1 MSHDVR
7 LIDANALLDAM
18 PKNDEL
24 LSLDVRRVICDAPAI
39 DAVPVVRC
47 GKCKLRHSSEFC
59 ECRPEDGFCSDG
71 EPMQADCENE
81 IRPIDANRLLDAIY
95 EEFQKTDPTG
105 EEQLGYLACR
115 QIVRN
120 MPTINCVQTVHAE
133 WLFTGYYNANK
144 VPVFRCSR
152 CKQDVADHY
161 VTKRKYCSHC
171 GAQMD
176 GGISCG

>member
-71 EPMQADCENE
+71 EPMEVDCEIE
-81 IRPIDANRLLDAIY
+81 VRPIDANRLLEAIY
-95 EEFQKTDPTG
+95 EKFIETDPTG
-105 EEQLGYLACR
+105 DEQLGYLACR
-115 QIVRN
+115 TIVRE
-120 MPTINCVQTVHAE
+120 MPTIDS
-133 WLFTGYYNANK
+133 
-144 VPVFRCSR
+144 VPVVRCPECRRRGKVGECPLFMLVKNPDGTYERIDYSEDNGF
-152 CKQDVADHY
+152 CHY
-161 VTKRKYCSHC
+161 GDPK
-171 GAQMD
+171 D
-176 GGISCG
+176 GGASDG